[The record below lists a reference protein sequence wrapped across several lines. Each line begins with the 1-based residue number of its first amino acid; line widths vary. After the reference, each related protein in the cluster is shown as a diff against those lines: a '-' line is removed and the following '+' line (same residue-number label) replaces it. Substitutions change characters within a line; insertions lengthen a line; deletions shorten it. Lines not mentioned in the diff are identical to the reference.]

1 MIKRT
6 RERGDLIFETIVYF
20 ILSLV
25 TLTMVLPF
33 VNIMAMAFSDGWA
46 VTSGKV
52 TLWPIGFQVDTL
64 LYVISTQQFIT
75 SFLISTLVMAL
86 GTSASLLMT
95 SLAAYPLSKKHLPG
109 MRLMIMLFVFTM
121 LFSGGMI
128 PTYMLIRSLGLIN
141 KLGSLFLPLM
151 INVFNMLVV
160 KNYFESLPES
170 MEESARMDGANNL
183 IVLFRIV
190 LPVASPVLATIGLF
204 YAVGYWN
211 DFLSPMLYISIPK
224 LRPLQLYLREV
235 IMEMGSPNA
244 GADLEYISGLSPGG
258 IRAALIV
265 GSTLPIALIF
275 PFLQKYFTKGAM
287 VGSIKG

>member
-1 MIKRT
+1 
-6 RERGDLIFETIVYF
+6 
-20 ILSLV
+20 
-25 TLTMVLPF
+25 
-33 VNIMAMAFSDGWA
+33 
-46 VTSGKV
+46 
-52 TLWPIGFQVDTL
+52 
-64 LYVISTQQFIT
+64 
-75 SFLISTLVMAL
+75 
-86 GTSASLLMT
+86 
-95 SLAAYPLSKKHLPG
+95 
-109 MRLMIMLFVFTM
+109 
-121 LFSGGMI
+121 
-128 PTYMLIRSLGLIN
+128 
-141 KLGSLFLPLM
+141 
-151 INVFNMLVV
+151 
-160 KNYFESLPES
+160 
-170 MEESARMDGANNL
+170 MDGANNL